1 MLGPSFRW
9 DDVFRGCRLPK
20 PSSQRKL
27 GPRLLKAGENP
38 MNPPK
43 SNQFALLTQRRF
55 APFFG
60 AQFLGAFNDNLF
72 KTALVT
78 AITYDAASWTDIN
91 VGLLNNLIAGLF
103 ILPFVLFSATAG
115 QIADKFDKALLMRAV
130 KIMEIAIMVIAGIG
144 WYTHSLWLL
153 VAAVVGMGLH
163 STFFGPVKHS
173 YLPQHLADTELI
185 GGNGMVQMG
194 TFVGILTGQLFGAA
208 AITLGSSGTTL
219 IAMATVIV
227 AVAGFGFTLFVPP
240 SAPAAPELQ
249 ISRNPFPEIARN
261 LKFSAANREVFI
273 AMLANS
279 WFWFFGAMILAQF
292 PVFARDVLHGAPEV
306 FAVLLTAFSVGIGAG
321 SLLCERLSGHR
332 IHLGLVPIGALGLTV
347 FGIDLYFSG
356 IGPMPSLVTA
366 TSLLSG
372 EQIRVL
378 LDCFLL
384 GAFGGIYVVPLF
396 ALIQTRSERSHLSRT
411 IGGMNILN
419 AIFMVVAALIAMVL
433 LGAGVSVPGIFLFT
447 AIANLVLLV
456 VLCVVQPEYLR
467 AALGWLAARFRG
479 RRLVE

>member
-1 MLGPSFRW
+1 MQSTPPS
-9 DDVFRGCRLPK
+9 
-20 PSSQRKL
+20 
-27 GPRLLKAGENP
+27 
-38 MNPPK
+38 
-43 SNQFALLTQRRF
+43 QFALLTQRRF

-78 AITYDAASWTDIN
+78 AITYDAASWTDIP

-103 ILPFVLFSATAG
+103 ILPFVLASATAG
-115 QIADKFDKALLMRAV
+115 QIADKFDKAVLMRAV
-130 KIMEIAIMVIAGIG
+130 KVMEIAIMVIAGIG
-144 WYTHSLWLL
+144 WYAHSLWLL

-163 STFFGPVKHS
+163 STIFGPVKHS
-173 YLPQHLADTELI
+173 YLPQHLADAELI

-194 TFVGILTGQLFGAA
+194 TFVGILTGQLCGAA
-208 AITLGSSGTTL
+208 AITLGASGTTL
-219 IAMATVIV
+219 IALATVIV
-227 AVAGFGFTLFVPP
+227 AVLGLGFTLYVPP

-249 ISRNPFPEIARN
+249 VSRNPFPEIARN
-261 LKFSAANREVFI
+261 LKFSASNRDVFV

-279 WFWFFGAMILAQF
+279 WFWFFGAMLLAQF

-321 SLLCERLSGHR
+321 SLLCERLSGRR
-332 IHLGLVPIGALGLTV
+332 IHLGLVPLGALGLTV
-347 FGIDLYFSG
+347 FGIDLYFSA
-356 IGPMPSLVTA
+356 TA
-366 TSLLSG
+366 TMPPLVAAQDLLAG
-372 EQIRVL
+372 AQFRVL

-419 AIFMVVAALIAMVL
+419 AIFMVVAALVAMVL

-447 AIANLVLLV
+447 AIANAVLLA

-467 AALGWLAARFRG
+467 AALDWLGARFGR